1 MAGFTKVSG
10 ELKSLL
16 RDDNEILRTMG
27 RNNEQSS
34 SSDTENNDYSYV
46 FYRLFKDC
54 EDLVDA
60 QDLVFP

>member
-16 RDDNEILRTMG
+16 KDDKEILKTMG
-27 RNNEQSS
+27 RNNNQSV
-34 SSDTENNDYSYV
+34 DTTNNDYNYV
-46 FYRLFKDC
+46 FYCLFKDC

>member
-16 RDDNEILRTMG
+16 KDDNEILKTMG
-27 RNNEQSS
+27 RNNNQSV
-34 SSDTENNDYSYV
+34 DTINNDYNYV
-46 FYRLFKDC
+46 FYCLFKDC
-54 EDLVDA
+54 EDLVDV

>member
-16 RDDNEILRTMG
+16 KDDNEILKTMG
-27 RNNEQSS
+27 RNNNQSV
-34 SSDTENNDYSYV
+34 DTINNDYNYA
-46 FYRLFKDC
+46 FYCLFKDC